1 MINSRISLLSFNTSH
16 KFCLFAG
23 SYYTEKSIPDSSY
36 MCMTLRYISS
46 LLLSLLSLSVVRI
59 SWDRTMRVTRR
70 YSSLLVTTSN
80 TSCWEPSRHLP
91 ALHSTSQEI
100 RSISSSDDPRDSSLP
115 ILPLQLPAASLQ
127 RALSLRRPQPR
138 LPHLP
143 RRWLSRSPGLPLR
156 VAITTIGTQLQRPPG
171 SLMINWGNSL
181 AEVVRTREAIV
192 VRMAPK

>member
-1 MINSRISLLSFNTSH
+1 
-16 KFCLFAG
+16 
-23 SYYTEKSIPDSSY
+23 
-36 MCMTLRYISS
+36 MCMALRYISS
-46 LLLSLLSLSVVRI
+46 LLLSLLSFSVIRI

-80 TSCWEPSRHLP
+80 TSCWEPSRLPP
-91 ALHSTSQEI
+91 ALHSTSPEI

-138 LPHLP
+138 LP
-143 RRWLSRSPGLPLR
+143 RRWLSRSPGLPPR
-156 VAITTIGTQLQRPPG
+156 VAITTIGTRLQRPPG
-171 SLMINWGNSL
+171 NRMINWGNSL